1 MCFAGIYKQGAV
13 EKNAPR
19 AVEKNAPRAAEKNV
33 PLKNTSCFSLCTG

>member
-1 MCFAGIYKQGAV
+1 MCFAGIYKQG
-13 EKNAPR
+13 